1 MIDPRVASGL
11 RDLPPAVMIPRER
24 MLAVFRQTFA
34 GFGFVPIETPHIER
48 MEVLTGKGAGSDE
61 VLRQIF
67 EVTNKGGTPGE
78 LALRFDLTV
87 PLARF
92 VAKHIDELGV
102 PFKRYAIG
110 SVFRGERPAKGR
122 FREFVQCDFDTIG
135 TESAVADAEIAQVI
149 HAALDAAGVPDFTIT
164 LNNRKILDGFL
175 ESQGLTG
182 RSGPVLRALDKLAKI
197 GRDGRDRRAGKSQR
211 RRRQRAD
218 RRPGAAGPRLRRDR
232 PRRGRGLAS
241 APRPTLGSNPTVA
254 QGIGNLRTVLDLLDA
269 AGVPESRVAI
279 DLGLARGLDY
289 YTGIVF
295 ETTVKGWEKF
305 GSVASGGR
313 YDNLASLF
321 TPRRLP
327 GVGASIGLDR
337 LLALLDEA
345 GWLKS
350 AATTVPVLVANF
362 PGTDPVIAFTTGRA
376 AAGRRHR
383 RRGLSRPDPDR
394 QADGLWLDARAQ
406 AGRDRR
412 ARRAG
417 QAGLQPAQPG
427 QSRRRTR
434 GWRGRCWKTRSRV
447 RCRSSSRKGPAHECR
462 GRRSSTSDASPVAE
476 RPVGLVRG
484 TRDWLPA
491 DYARL
496 AAIER
501 QLLDGFAR
509 AGYQPMR
516 TPILE
521 FTELHE
527 RKSGAGIVSKL
538 FELVGGGSAGICLRP
553 ELTASIVRAYAEA
566 PECPPCPGG

>member
-24 MLAVFRQTFA
+24 MLALFRQTFA

-92 VAKHIDELGV
+92 VAKHIDALGV

-122 FREFVQCDFDTIG
+122 FREFAQCDFDTIG
-135 TESAVADAEIAQVI
+135 TESVVADAEIAQVI
-149 HAALDAAGVPDFTIT
+149 HSALDAAGVPDFTIT

-175 ESQGLTG
+175 ESGGLTG

-197 GRDGRDRRAGKSQR
+197 GRDAVIDELAKPGEAGDGGLT
-211 RRRQRAD
+211 AD
-218 RRPGAAGPRLRRDR
+218 QARLVVDFAET
-232 PRRGRGLAS
+232 GRGGAEVLERAE
-241 APRPTLGSNPTVA
+241 AELGSNPTVA
-254 QGIGNLRTVLDLLDA
+254 QGIGNLRTVLNLLNA
-269 AGVPESRVAI
+269 AGVPEGRVAL

-305 GSVASGGR
+305 GSIASGGR

-362 PGTDPVIAFTTGRA
+362 PGTDPVIAFTMAARLRA
-376 AAGRRHR
+376 VGIGAEVY
-383 RRGLSRPDPDR
+383 PDPIPIGK
-394 QADGLWLDARAQ
+394 QMGY
-406 AGRDRR
+406 G
-412 ARRAG
+412 
-417 QAGLQPAQPG
+417 
-427 QSRRRTR
+427 STR
-434 GWRGRCWKTRSRV
+434 GHKLAVIVGPDEAAVRV
-447 RCRSSSRKGPAHECR
+447 FNLRNLSNRQEDKGLAWSMLEDSVEGALQVIKREGASS
-462 GRRSSTSDASPVAE
+462 
-476 RPVGLVRG
+476 
-484 TRDWLPA
+484 
-491 DYARL
+491 
-496 AAIER
+496 
-501 QLLDGFAR
+501 
-509 AGYQPMR
+509 
-516 TPILE
+516 
-521 FTELHE
+521 
-527 RKSGAGIVSKL
+527 
-538 FELVGGGSAGICLRP
+538 
-553 ELTASIVRAYAEA
+553 
-566 PECPPCPGG
+566 

>member
-48 MEVLTGKGAGSDE
+48 MEVLTGKGAGSEE

-67 EVTNKGGTPGE
+67 EVTNRGGTPGE

-92 VAKHIDELGV
+92 VAKHIDTLGV

-149 HAALDAAGVPDFTIT
+149 HGALDSAGVPDFTIT

-175 ESQGLTG
+175 DAQGLTG

-197 GRDGRDRRAGKSQR
+197 GREAVIDELAKASDAGGSGLTADQARLVLDFAETGRGGAEVL
-211 RRRQRAD
+211 QRA
-218 RRPGAAGPRLRRDR
+218 
-232 PRRGRGLAS
+232 LAN
-241 APRPTLGSNPTVA
+241 LGSNPSVA
-254 QGIGNLRTVLDLLDA
+254 QGIGNLRTVLELLHG
-269 AGVPESRVAI
+269 AGVPESRVAL

-345 GWLKS
+345 GWLKA

-362 PGTDPVIAFTTGRA
+362 PGTDPVIAFTMAARLRA
-376 AAGRRHR
+376 VGIGAEVY
-383 RRGLSRPDPDR
+383 PDPIPIGK
-394 QADGLWLDARAQ
+394 QMGY
-406 AGRDRR
+406 G
-412 ARRAG
+412 
-417 QAGLQPAQPG
+417 
-427 QSRRRTR
+427 STR
-434 GWRGRCWKTRSRV
+434 GHKLAVIVGPDEQAKQVFNLRNLSNRQED
-447 RCRSSSRKGPAHECR
+447 KG
-462 GRRSSTSDASPVAE
+462 
-476 RPVGLVRG
+476 
-484 TRDWLPA
+484 
-491 DYARL
+491 L
-496 AAIER
+496 AWSV
-501 QLLDGFAR
+501 
-509 AGYQPMR
+509 
-516 TPILE
+516 LE
-521 FTELHE
+521 DSVESVLQIVKQE
-527 RKSGAGIVSKL
+527 GAGS
-538 FELVGGGSAGICLRP
+538 
-553 ELTASIVRAYAEA
+553 
-566 PECPPCPGG
+566 

>member
-11 RDLPPAVMIPRER
+11 RDLPPSVMIPRER
-24 MLAVFRQTFA
+24 ILGAFRETFGA
-34 GFGFVPIETPHIER
+34 FGFVPIETPHIER

-135 TESAVADAEIAQVI
+135 TESPMADAETAQVI
-149 HAALDAAGVPDFTIT
+149 QAALDAAGVPAFTIA
-164 LNNRKILDGFL
+164 LNNRKVLDGFL
-175 ESQGLTG
+175 SAHGLAGITG
-182 RSGPVLRALDKLAKI
+182 QVLRSLDKVAKI
-197 GRDGRDRRAGKSQR
+197 GRGAVLGELERPAVQGGPGLAVDQARRVLDFAE
-211 RRRQRAD
+211 A
-218 RRPGAAGPRLRRDR
+218 
-232 PRRGRGLAS
+232 GRGGAEVLHAVES
-241 APRPTLGSNPTVA
+241 ELGSDRSVA
-254 QGIGNLRTVLDLLDA
+254 QGIGNLRTVLDLLEA
-269 AGVPESRVAI
+269 AEVPRDRLAI

-345 GWLKS
+345 GWLGKS
-350 AATTVPVLVANF
+350 STFAPVLVAQF
-362 PGTDPVIAFTTGRA
+362 PGTSPRVAFRMAARLRA
-376 AAGRRHR
+376 AGIGAEVYPDPIPIGKQMGYGSSKGHKIAVIVGPDEEANRVFNLRNLSTR
-383 RRGLSRPDPDR
+383 QEDRGLAWS
-394 QADGLWLDARAQ
+394 
-406 AGRDRR
+406 
-412 ARRAG
+412 
-417 QAGLQPAQPG
+417 
-427 QSRRRTR
+427 
-434 GWRGRCWKTRSRV
+434 V
-447 RCRSSSRKGPAHECR
+447 
-462 GRRSSTSDASPVAE
+462 
-476 RPVGLVRG
+476 
-484 TRDWLPA
+484 
-491 DYARL
+491 
-496 AAIER
+496 
-501 QLLDGFAR
+501 
-509 AGYQPMR
+509 
-516 TPILE
+516 LE
-521 FTELHE
+521 DSVESALE
-527 RKSGAGIVSKL
+527 IIKQQGAGS
-538 FELVGGGSAGICLRP
+538 
-553 ELTASIVRAYAEA
+553 
-566 PECPPCPGG
+566 